1 MVNPMIFEK
10 SNQNGKEGE
19 KTIIKPERTL
29 NLSKKGPL
37 RLKLSLFNKKCLERL
52 GEY

>member
-1 MVNPMIFEK
+1 MIFKK
-10 SNQNGKEGE
+10 SNQRGKEGE

-29 NLSKKGPL
+29 DLIKNGPL